1 MADVTLMPNQAADLI
16 CHDEQMVVWSGEI
29 VGALSMAGF
38 FRDDIDY
45 SENIELHE
53 IVTRE
58 IRDIIGAALDH
69 PEARTVISKRPLGFK
84 R

>member
-1 MADVTLMPNQAADLI
+1 MADVTLMPKQAADLI
-16 CHDEQMVVWSGEI
+16 CHDEQMVIWSGEV

-38 FRDDIDY
+38 LREDIDY

-53 IVTRE
+53 IITRE
-58 IRDIIGAALDH
+58 LRDIIGAALDH
-69 PEARTVISKRPLGFK
+69 PEGRTVINKRPLGLS